1 LTANNNVSDSSDN
14 SHNITGKP
22 TIKLNEEYSCIIP
35 PISES
40 EYKTIKES
48 IKDDGQHVPIIT
60 NQKCEILDGHTRF
73 KACLELGIEPIT
85 IMRREF
91 EDPLLAKQFII
102 KINRNRRQLTPFQ
115 RIELQYKLEPIEAE
129 LAKKRQTELAGTRP
143 HKKDSVSANPT
154 LGQKHTKV
162 ERQGGGRVIDIAA
175 AKAHVGSTT
184 YRNGRELIK
193 KELPEELLKK
203 LRSGDIPINK
213 VYNQIQREEKSQ
225 QRLLEAKNSNNI
237 IPQGFRLFLGDF
249 VEQSKQI
256 LDNSVDMVYVDPP
269 YNEKWLPNYDE
280 LAKVAARVLRDG
292 GNILTYCNQ
301 NLKQQIIDFMKS
313 RGLTY
318 WWELAVIHEGPFDK
332 LFPKQVIVTWKPL
345 LLFVK
350 GSKLGASEF
359 IKDSVQSQHPDK
371 TLNDW
376 AQSTVEAEYYISKL
390 TLPND
395 IVLDPTMGSGTTGI
409 AALNQKRQF
418 VGIEIV
424 PDVFTKTRARIA
436 NTAAA
441 VKKVAA

>member
-1 LTANNNVSDSSDN
+1 LIANNNVSDSSDN
-14 SHNITGKP
+14 SHNIRGKP
-22 TIKLNEEYSCIIP
+22 TIKLNEEYSRLIP

-48 IKDDGQHVPIIT
+48 IKDDGQHVAIIT

-129 LAKKRQTELAGTRP
+129 LAKKRQIELAGTRP
-143 HKKDSVSANPT
+143 NKKSVSANPT
-154 LGQKHTKV
+154 LVQKHPKV
-162 ERQGGGRVIDIAA
+162 ERQGGRVIDIAA

-193 KELPEELLKK
+193 KGLPEELLKK
-203 LRSGDIPINK
+203 LRSGEVPINK

-225 QRLLEAKNSNNI
+225 QRLIEARHANNI

-256 LDNSVDMVYVDPP
+256 PDDTVKMVYVDPP
-269 YNEKWLPNYDE
+269 YNEEWLPNYDE
-280 LAKVAARVLRDG
+280 LAKVAARVLKDG
-292 GNILTYCNQ
+292 ASIVTYCNQ
-301 NLKQQIIDFMKS
+301 NLKQQIIDFMTS
-313 RGLTY
+313 RSLTY

-332 LFPKQVIVTWKPL
+332 LFSKQVIVTWKPL

-350 GSKLGASEF
+350 GSNLGTSEF

-395 IVLDPTMGSGTTGI
+395 VVLDPMMGSGTTGI
-409 AALNQKRQF
+409 AAINQKRQF
-418 VGIEIV
+418 IGIEII
-424 PDVFTKTRARIA
+424 PDVFTKASARIA
-436 NTAAA
+436 DASATLK
-441 VKKVAA
+441 VKVGA